1 MRDLT
6 GRTAVVTGA
15 ASGIGFALATRF
27 VNEGMNVV
35 LADVEEGAL
44 RRATEALTKQQA
56 RVVGVRTDV
65 TSLDSVQALASEA
78 IRRFGSVEVLCNN
91 AGVEGY
97 FEGQIWEAMP
107 ADWNWTFG
115 VNFWGVVHGLQA
127 FMPAM
132 VARGAEAHIV
142 NTASTTGLVRGMNMY
157 GISKHAV
164 VALSEV
170 VYAELAQQN
179 SQVGVTVLCPGA
191 TATRLFEGSRNRPD
205 EVGSVADNAARRAGD
220 DFRHQMHARLQ
231 QGRQPSDVAE
241 QVIQGIRDKR
251 FYVVTDEGWDADI
264 KDRMDDILARRDPLI
279 SDRMPGDPR

>member
-1 MRDLT
+1 
-6 GRTAVVTGA
+6 
-15 ASGIGFALATRF
+15 
-27 VNEGMNVV
+27 
-35 LADVEEGAL
+35 
-44 RRATEALTKQQA
+44 
-56 RVVGVRTDV
+56 
-65 TSLDSVQALASEA
+65 
-78 IRRFGSVEVLCNN
+78 
-91 AGVEGY
+91 
-97 FEGQIWEAMP
+97 
-107 ADWNWTFG
+107 
-115 VNFWGVVHGLQA
+115 LQA

-170 VYAELAQQN
+170 VYAELAQQQ

-191 TATRLFEGSRNRPD
+191 TATRLFEGSRNRPA
-205 EVGSVADNAARRAGD
+205 EVGAAGNGTARRAGD
-220 DFRHQMHARLQ
+220 AFRHQMHARLQ
-231 QGRQPSDVAE
+231 LGRQPSDVAE

-251 FYVVTDEGWDADI
+251 FYVVTDDGWDADI